1 MRKTDRS
8 VNTMFGTYQSDK
20 EEVKRTWKIVVVM
33 ALCAI
38 GFVIVMSSA
47 QNFWMSLKPEYDVE
61 YLLDNGARE
70 GMHVKGAVPYTY
82 GCFADMS
89 NMDGGKV
96 SAYYYTI
103 PAEEGMMI
111 LEIPADRQA
120 AMETL
125 LEETLDYLDTGVWPV
140 STIMLEGYVVKAQG
154 RLPYLLS
161 EYMREIGYTDAE
173 IAAMGEPLMI
183 KDASRRMQR
192 ARISAPVGMI
202 LLTAGILLGV
212 FFLFRSRRKR

>member
-1 MRKTDRS
+1 MERDA
-8 VNTMFGTYQSDK
+8 FYQPDK
-20 EEVKRTWKIVVVM
+20 GEVKRNREIVAAMV
-33 ALCAI
+33 LCII
-38 GFVIVMSSA
+38 GFIMMISSA

-70 GMHVKGAVPYTY
+70 GMHVKGEVPYTY

-103 PAEEGMMI
+103 PAAEGMMI
-111 LEIPADRQA
+111 LEIPADRQKE
-120 AMETL
+120 MESL

-140 STIMLEGYVVKAQG
+140 STVTLEGYVVKAQG

-161 EYMREIGYTDAE
+161 EYMQEIGYTDGE
-173 IAAMGEPLMI
+173 VAAMGDPLMI
-183 KDASRRMQR
+183 EDASRRMQR
-192 ARISAPVGMI
+192 ARISSPLGMI

-212 FFLFRSRRKR
+212 FFLFRSRRKG